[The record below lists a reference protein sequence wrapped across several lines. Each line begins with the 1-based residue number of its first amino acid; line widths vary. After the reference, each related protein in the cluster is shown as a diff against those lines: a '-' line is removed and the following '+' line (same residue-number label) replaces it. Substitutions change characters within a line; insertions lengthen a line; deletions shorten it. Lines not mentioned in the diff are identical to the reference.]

1 VIVASTLE
9 EIEAA
14 GEELGRELARARA

>member
-1 VIVASTLE
+1 MMKR

-14 GEELGRELARARA
+14 GEELQFRAACRTLSSRL